1 MNKILLYLCMMLIA
15 FNSFAGVC
23 NNGSLKGAYSY
34 SLIGMTDTG
43 YGIFGAGQLNSKGN
57 GTGTI
62 SGIGSYF
69 GVTSTGS
76 GSFTYSVS
84 ALCVTTGTITT
95 TNGVKTTFWLYLDR
109 MDASP
114 AVKVAY
120 HGNLVAKNSVGSS
133 FSGMIDKVDGKF

>member
-1 MNKILLYLCMMLIA
+1 MLIA

-34 SLIGMTDTG
+34 NLIGMTDSG

-69 GVTSTGS
+69 GGASAAS
-76 GSFTYSVS
+76 GSFTYTVS
-84 ALCVTTGTITT
+84 ALCVATGTISA
-95 TNGVKTTFWLYLDR
+95 TNGVKTSFWLYLDR
-109 MDASP
+109 MDAAP

-120 HGNLVAKNSVGSS
+120 HGHLVTKNSAGTS